1 MDRTAWIVVS
11 LCVIGLVGWQIYVAR
26 QMPSRPAPVNVA
38 SGQASPTATP
48 KVFEASPPPAAPEA
62 TPKSA
67 EPVTSFAEKIETLRN
82 SDVELRLT
90 NRGGGIKE
98 AVLLGQ
104 IAEKGQRV
112 ALNSAQG
119 APIGAII
126 ESPLV
131 GTPTLPE
138 FIASTESNS
147 VVQFERTTAEQV
159 AIRKKFFFEKSPEN
173 KDNYVIEID
182 VGWFGSSGGFLGV
195 GQRAARPYYQEN
207 LAGAEWAAVS
217 NQFFTTLMAPLTAKA
232 TGVWGRSFDIERP
245 PDQKLLGIEGAMG
258 MPGFQLQPGQTYSA
272 RFEIYAGPKLYHRL
286 AQLPH
291 NEAEV
296 MDFGIF
302 KLVCQ
307 FLLNFMN
314 LLHSWLHDYGLAIL
328 ALTTIIKLTLW
339 PIQNRANRSMRQ
351 MAALSPKMQELKD
364 KYKDDP
370 TRMNQELMK
379 LYKQYGINPVGG
391 CLPMMIQIPI
401 FFGLFKMLGQAVE
414 LRDAKFL
421 WVKDLSQPDTIAHLP
436 LLGWPVNIIPLCMAA
451 TQVWLMAMTPKTGDP
466 TQRRITMFTPKDL
479 LDTMLGYLGFV
490 VQIEETSNE
499 GGNPTLQ
506 IYTEE
511 SGRLIG
517 RNGETLE
524 AIQFLLNRL
533 LQAREMDAEKVI
545 VDCEH
550 YRSMREDRIVQRVRE
565 LAERVRITGRSLQL
579 EPMNSYERRLVHN
592 AFKDDPDVAT
602 WSPSDSARIKQ
613 ITLVKR
619 QPKKEAAPK
628 EQMSS

>member
-1 MDRTAWIVVS
+1 MDRTAWIVVA
-11 LCVIGLVGWQIYVAR
+11 LCVIGLVAWQIYVAK
-26 QMPSRPAPVNVA
+26 QMPPRPVPVNAA
-38 SGQASPTATP
+38 SGQPSPTATS
-48 KVFEASPPPAAPEA
+48 KVLEASASPAAPEA
-62 TPKSA
+62 TPETA
-67 EPVTSFAEKIETLRN
+67 EPAPSFAEKIETLRN

-98 AVLLGQ
+98 AVLLRQ

-112 ALNSAQG
+112 VLNSAQN

-126 ESPLV
+126 EQPSA
-131 GTPTLPE
+131 PTLPE
-138 FIASTESNS
+138 FTASTESNS
-147 VVQFERTTAEQV
+147 VVQFEGTTAEQV
-159 AIRKKFFFEKSPEN
+159 AIRKKFFFEKSAEN
-173 KDNYVIEID
+173 KDNYVIEMDVDLENRGTKPYQNGGYFVALGSAAPIHPKDYPSYTRLVWCIDGRAKGID
-182 VGWFGSSGGFLGV
+182 VGWFGSSGGILGL

-207 LAGAEWAAVS
+207 IAGAEWVAVS

-232 TGVWGRSFDIERP
+232 ISVWGRRFDTNYAP
-245 PDQKLLGIEGAMG
+245 GQKLPAIEGALG
-258 MPGFQLQPGQTYSA
+258 MPGFQLRPGQTYSA

-314 LLHSWLHDYGLAIL
+314 LLHSWLGDYGLAIL

-351 MAALSPKMQELKD
+351 MAALSPKMQELKE

-414 LRDAKFL
+414 LRNAKFL
-421 WVKDLSQPDTIAHLP
+421 WVRDLSQPDTIAHLP

-451 TQVWLMAMTPKTGDP
+451 TQIWLMAMTPKTGDP
-466 TQRRITMFTPKDL
+466 TQRRVMMFTPL
-479 LDTMLGYLGFV
+479 IFLFICYNFAAALALYYTAQNLFS
-490 VQIEETSNE
+490 I
-499 GGNPTLQ
+499 LQ
-506 IYTEE
+506 FYQ
-511 SGRLIG
+511 
-517 RNGETLE
+517 N
-524 AIQFLLNRL
+524 
-533 LQAREMDAEKVI
+533 
-545 VDCEH
+545 
-550 YRSMREDRIVQRVRE
+550 
-565 LAERVRITGRSLQL
+565 
-579 EPMNSYERRLVHN
+579 
-592 AFKDDPDVAT
+592 
-602 WSPSDSARIKQ
+602 
-613 ITLVKR
+613 KR
-619 QPKKEAAPK
+619 QPMPTLEKVAPTAK
-628 EQMSS
+628 RKR

>member
-1 MDRTAWIVVS
+1 MDRTAWIVVI
-11 LCVIGLVGWQIYVAR
+11 LCVVGLVGWQVYVAK
-26 QMPSRPAPVNVA
+26 QMSPRPAPINVA
-38 SGQASPTATP
+38 SGQPSPTATP
-48 KVFEASPPPAAPEA
+48 KVFEPSPTPAVAET
-62 TPKSA
+62 TPKTA
-67 EPVTSFAEKIETLRN
+67 EPVSSFAEKIETLRN

-98 AVLLGQ
+98 AVLLKQ
-104 IAEKGQRV
+104 MAEKGQRV
-112 ALNSAQG
+112 VLNSAQS

-126 ESPLV
+126 EQPSGP
-131 GTPTLPE
+131 TPTLPE
-138 FIASTESNS
+138 FTASTGSNS
-147 VVQFERTTAEQV
+147 VVQFERTTPEQLS
-159 AIRKKFFFEKSPEN
+159 IRKKFSFEKSSEN
-173 KDNYVIEID
+173 KDNYVIEMDVDLENRGSKPYQSAGYFVALGSAAPIHPKDYPSYTRLVWCIDGRAKGID
-182 VGWFGSSGGFLGV
+182 VGWFGSSGGFLGM

-207 LAGAEWAAVS
+207 ISGAEWVAVS

-232 TGVWGRSFDIERP
+232 TGVWGRHFDIDYSPE
-245 PDQKLLGIEGAMG
+245 QKLQAVEGAMG
-258 MPGFQLQPGQTYSA
+258 MPGFQLQPGQTHSA
-272 RFEIYAGPKLYHRL
+272 RFEIYAGPKIYHRL

-296 MDFGIF
+296 MDFGMF
-302 KLVCQ
+302 KIVCQ

-328 ALTTIIKLTLW
+328 ALTTVIKLSLW

-414 LRDAKFL
+414 LRNAKFL

-466 TQRRITMFTPKDL
+466 TQRRIMMFMPLIFLFICYNFAAALALYYTAQNL
-479 LDTMLGYLGFV
+479 FS
-490 VQIEETSNE
+490 I
-499 GGNPTLQ
+499 LQ
-506 IYTEE
+506 FYQ
-511 SGRLIG
+511 
-517 RNGETLE
+517 N
-524 AIQFLLNRL
+524 
-533 LQAREMDAEKVI
+533 
-545 VDCEH
+545 
-550 YRSMREDRIVQRVRE
+550 
-565 LAERVRITGRSLQL
+565 
-579 EPMNSYERRLVHN
+579 
-592 AFKDDPDVAT
+592 
-602 WSPSDSARIKQ
+602 
-613 ITLVKR
+613 KR
-619 QPKKEAAPK
+619 QPMPTLEKVAPPGK
-628 EQMSS
+628 RKR